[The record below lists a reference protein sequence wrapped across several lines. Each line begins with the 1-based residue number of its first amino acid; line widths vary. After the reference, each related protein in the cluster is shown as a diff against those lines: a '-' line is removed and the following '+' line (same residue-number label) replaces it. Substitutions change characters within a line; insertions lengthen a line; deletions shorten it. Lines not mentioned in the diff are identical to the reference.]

1 MLPEV
6 ITGFVNLTHCFCCRM
21 WSCTVFD
28 NSFEKMVTRSRVNYG
43 HVTNVFFCV
52 AARMVFLHALC
63 RIRKQTFPGQFLYLN
78 GR

>member
-43 HVTNVFFCV
+43 HVTNVFFE
-52 AARMVFLHALC
+52 
-63 RIRKQTFPGQFLYLN
+63 KQL
-78 GR
+78 GRYFCMHFVEYANKHFQVSFCI